1 MRRKELDILC
11 THLYTACY
19 DFYFDCFY
27 NHLDGDESPFSFSYD
42 AVKALAKDLLSK
54 GDIDFTEVFSDID
67 NKAKHDAKE
76 AEKEYNQYCFKWR

>member
-27 NHLDGDESPFSFSYD
+27 NHIDGDDSPFSFSYD
-42 AVKALAKDLLSK
+42 AVKELAKDLLSK
-54 GDIDFTEVFSDID
+54 GDIDFAEVFSDID
-67 NKAKHDAKE
+67 NKAKHDAKGM
-76 AEKEYNQYCFKWR
+76 AKKEKKCYLI

>member
-27 NHLDGDESPFSFSYD
+27 NHLEGDESPFSFSYD
-42 AVKALAKDLLSK
+42 AVKELAKDLLSK

-76 AEKEYNQYCFKWR
+76 MAKKEKKCCLI

>member
-1 MRRKELDILC
+1 MTRKELDILR

-27 NHLDGDESPFSFSYD
+27 NHLDEDESPFSFSYD
-42 AVKALAKDLLSK
+42 AVKELAKDLLSK
-54 GDIDFTEVFSDID
+54 KDIDFEKVFSDIE

-76 AEKEYNQYCFKWR
+76 AEKKYHILSF